1 MKKTIILCLLAVIVL
16 VSPLAAVAGAALAT
30 PCQYDE
36 TFLAELKDKH
46 ERLKTIEDEKIVL
59 IGGSNLAFGI
69 DSARLEQYVGM
80 PVVNYGLYATI
91 GTKAMLDLSRSYIGK
106 GDIVVICPETNTQTY
121 SLYYN
126 AHSMWQALDCDLSML
141 RDVGTSNFGK
151 IAAALPAFAAEKW
164 RFVRTNTK
172 PSPSGIYAKD
182 SFNAY
187 GDITV
192 ERPYNEMPIGYD
204 PSMPVSLTPDLL
216 DEEFVR
222 YLNAYADHCKRRGA
236 AVYFGFSPINADAVV
251 STDADKAA
259 FCAALTEQ
267 LTFPLLSNIDA
278 YILDSDYFYDTNFH
292 LNSVGALQRT
302 SLLADD
308 LLRVLGKHADT
319 PKYEPPKTTDEEDAP
334 PIETDDNAQY
344 FVFEEVEGGLSI
356 VGLSDAGKTQKTLT
370 VPRGANGKAVVLIG
384 DNAFAGSDKL
394 ERVVIGEQAAV
405 TAFTTESLSNCP
417 SLRAIE
423 IHVPPYELPID
434 AEAVKKMPQG
444 CFVYVPED
452 AYAEF
457 ATDYFWSGMMQYV
470 KILGK

>member
-1 MKKTIILCLLAVIVL
+1 MKKNIFLCILAVIVL
-16 VSPLAAVAGAALAT
+16 VSPLAAVAGTALAT
-30 PCQYDE
+30 PCQYDA
-36 TFLAELKDKH
+36 TFLAELENKH
-46 ERLKTIEDEKIVL
+46 ERLKTAEGEKIVL

-91 GTKAMLDLSRSYIGK
+91 GTKAMLDLSRSHIGK

-141 RDVGTSNFGK
+141 PDVGVSNFGK
-151 IAAALPAFAAEKW
+151 LLAALPEFAAEKW
-164 RFVRTNTK
+164 RFIRTNTK
-172 PSPSGIYAKD
+172 PSPSGIYSKA
-182 SFNAY
+182 SFNEY
-187 GDITV
+187 GDIAV
-192 ERPYNEMPIGYD
+192 ERPYNEMPTKYD

-222 YLNAYADHCKRRGA
+222 YLNAYADDCTRRGA
-236 AVYFGFSPINADAVV
+236 TVYFGFSPINADAVM
-251 STDADKAA
+251 STDGDKAA
-259 FCAALTEQ
+259 FCAALSEQ
-267 LTFPLLSNIDA
+267 LTFPLLSNIDE
-278 YILDSDYFYDTNFH
+278 YILDADYFYDTNFH

-308 LLRVLGKHADT
+308 LLRVLGKCAQT
-319 PKYEPPKTTDEEDAP
+319 PKYEPPEHPDEEASP

-344 FVFEEVEGGLSI
+344 FVFEEIDGGLSI
-356 VGLSDAGKTQKTLT
+356 VGLSDTGKTQKTLT
-370 VPRGANGKAVVLIG
+370 IPRGANGKAVVLIG
-384 DNAFAGSDKL
+384 DNAFAGSDVL

-405 TAFTTESLSNCP
+405 TAFTAESLSNCP
-417 SLRAIE
+417 ALRAIE
-423 IHVPPYELPID
+423 IHVPPYELPMD

-444 CFVYVPED
+444 CFVYVPEE
-452 AYAEF
+452 AYSEF